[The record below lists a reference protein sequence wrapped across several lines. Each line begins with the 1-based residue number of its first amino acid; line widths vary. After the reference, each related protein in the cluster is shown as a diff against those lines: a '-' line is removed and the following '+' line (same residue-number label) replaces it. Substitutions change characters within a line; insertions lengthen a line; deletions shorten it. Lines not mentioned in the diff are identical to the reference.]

1 MEFGCLIERWGAAW
15 GLPNLPGSISVKVNP
30 RLRRSLG
37 RCNPASGRISLSAD
51 LLHAPERLEEVL
63 CHEVAH
69 VAVFQLFGSQARAH
83 GPEWRQ
89 LLSSAGFQPEVR
101 AKERTSPPRAHP
113 KPLGLPYEH
122 RCPVCQG
129 VRYARRPVTSWR
141 CSDCLDSG
149 LGGELV
155 ITRHQPPRSNP

>member
-1 MEFGCLIERWGAAW
+1 MEFACLIERWGTAW
-15 GLPNLPGSISVKVNP
+15 GLPNLPRSISVKVNP

-69 VAVFQLFGSQARAH
+69 A
-83 GPEWRQ
+83 
-89 LLSSAGFQPEVR
+89 EVR

-129 VRYARRPVTSWR
+129 VRYARRPVTRWR

-155 ITRHQPPRSNP
+155 ITRHQPPRWNP